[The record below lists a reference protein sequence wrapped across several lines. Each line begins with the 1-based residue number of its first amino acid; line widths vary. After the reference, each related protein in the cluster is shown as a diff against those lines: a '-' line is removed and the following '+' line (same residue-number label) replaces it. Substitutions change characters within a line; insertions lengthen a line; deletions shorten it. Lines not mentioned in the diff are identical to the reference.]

1 MGATIRDSVMFG
13 LGKWP
18 LREMA
23 ITAPNGHLGLELQP
37 NAALN
42 FEQLRNLRNRAFES
56 VIDLC
61 GPWAGLVLAT
71 QAQLSGRNGHSRR
84 TDRWQ
89 HKHRYFRS
97 EWFDVDFAHRQFPLA
112 PQYSVIHFAPFQLDD
127 GRLPPRFLWCVC

>member
-71 QAQLSGRNGHSRR
+71 QAQRHTRVRRAEILRRNRHAQVRPHSRIEDLYMKDYGDLR
-84 TDRWQ
+84 IET
-89 HKHRYFRS
+89 
-97 EWFDVDFAHRQFPLA
+97 
-112 PQYSVIHFAPFQLDD
+112 
-127 GRLPPRFLWCVC
+127 